1 MPRETSDAAADLS
14 GLRRK
19 ITQLVVKNAVP
30 MVHQTIDAVKE
41 EGQYQAIK

>member
-19 ITQLVVKNAVP
+19 ITQLVAKNAVP
-30 MVHQTIDAVKE
+30 MV
-41 EGQYQAIK
+41 